1 MNLFQLVKNLA
12 ISLICSG
19 DTTGLRILQSEWL
32 AAFWSIPQE
41 LHFFQ
46 ICDLSRNTAI
56 NINFYI
62 RAN

>member
-1 MNLFQLVKNLA
+1 MNLFQHLKNLA
-12 ISLICSG
+12 ISLIYSG

-32 AAFWSIPQE
+32 TAFWSISQE
-41 LHFFQ
+41 LHFSQ
-46 ICDLSRNTAI
+46 IYDLSRNTAI